1 MVTISKG
8 EMLTISES
16 KSGSSQRG
24 DYFMFKVKAEKG
36 KDSIT
41 VWSKDGEKFSDG
53 ETVIVSDILEVKK
66 GARKYQEK
74 WYDTYDVTAKLTGRK
89 TSKPPVIDADFTE
102 IEDDQSDPLP
112 F

>member
-1 MVTISKG
+1 MVSISKG
-8 EMLTISES
+8 DSICITDS
-16 KSGSSQRG
+16 KSGSSSKG

-36 KDSIT
+36 KGAIT
-41 VWSKDGEKFSDG
+41 IWSKDGEKFSDG

-74 WYDTYDVTAKLTGRK
+74 WYDTYDVTAKLTSRR
-89 TSKPPVIDADFTE
+89 TPKPPAIDADFTE
-102 IEDDQSDPLP
+102 IEDDSGDLP